1 MNNIL
6 PLINIQAN
14 TNRSKGK
21 KDDKVI
27 DLRHKV
33 HKGVEEKEKE
43 TSQEKVVYD
52 EYGPIHENSE
62 ARTKAWCE
70 AEDTASIEYAKSIER

>member
-6 PLINIQAN
+6 PIINM
-14 TNRSKGK
+14 SKGK
-21 KDDKVI
+21 KDDNVI
-27 DLRHKV
+27 DLRHKKV
-33 HKGVEEKEKE
+33 IRDRDSMQEKE
-43 TSQEKVVYD
+43 VVYD

-70 AEDTASIEYAKSIER
+70 EEDTVNKAYADSIVK